1 MAYNLLVFEKGGNM
15 KKAYVSITMLLLMLT
30 FIHAEIKTADVTG
43 DGIEDEIKI
52 GERIVIV
59 IDGASGK
66 RWVVW
71 EGKSEENY
79 QETVDDCSVIWLG
92 DIYGLRLLTS
102 GMTVKLVHQGNS
114 IFYFCNGKWHEME
127 EKYSKGEYEATVNAG
142 SSEEVLFVVLEDE
155 VLVIHD
161 ISYGGAGGTIII
173 IDCGIKVNIYNSEGE
188 EYYSGVFSEIGDG
201 ISDWVFEGCN
211 TGGEPFIIS
220 IVFDNSDSSA
230 YRKVSYSAT
239 VYSTK

>member
-1 MAYNLLVFEKGGNM
+1 M
-15 KKAYVSITMLLLMLT
+15 KKSHVSITMLLLMLT
-30 FIHAEIKTADVTG
+30 LIHADIKTADVTG
-43 DGIEDEIKI
+43 DGIEDDIRI
-52 GERIVIV
+52 GEQSVV
-59 IDGASGK
+59 VVDGALGK

-71 EGKSEENY
+71 EGKQVEDY
-79 QETVDDCSVIWLG
+79 YETIDCEIINLG
-92 DIYGLRLLTS
+92 DQYALMISGEWQSAHNRGRLEPSIY
-102 GMTVKLVHQGNS
+102 
-114 IFYFCNGKWHEME
+114 YFKHGKWHEME

-188 EYYSGVFSEIGDG
+188 EYYSDVFSEIGDG
-201 ISDWVFEGCN
+201 ISDWVFEGRN

-239 VYSTK
+239 VYSTE